1 MPRGMPSN
9 MRPMRKGE
17 RRVGR
22 AKGTPNK
29 MTREIKEALINAA
42 EMSKHSSS
50 KTLEGYA
57 LYLADNKPEVF
68 ASLLGRLIPVQANV
82 KHVGSVGATNITI
95 NMPLGEM
102 INNFE
107 RRIKAACETI
117 DVAAPPLVIEHDPVD
132 A

>member
-1 MPRGMPSN
+1 MPQN

-29 MTREIKEALINAA
+29 ITREIKEALINAA
-42 EMSKHSSS
+42 EMSKHSAS

-82 KHVGSVGATNITI
+82 KHVGSVGASNITI

-107 RRIKAACETI
+107 RRIKAAYTAL
-117 DVAAPPLVIEHDPVD
+117 DDASPTLVIEHDPVD

>member
-1 MPRGMPSN
+1 

-42 EMSKHSSS
+42 EMSKHSAS

-82 KHVGSVGATNITI
+82 KHVGSVGSTNISI

-102 INNFE
+102 INNFG
-107 RRIKAACETI
+107 RRIKAAYTAL
-117 DVAAPPLVIEHDPVD
+117 DVASPPLVIEHDPVD

>member
-1 MPRGMPSN
+1 MLEG
-9 MRPMRKGE
+9 G
-17 RRVGR
+17 RR
-22 AKGTPNK
+22 TSC
-29 MTREIKEALINAA
+29 REPIVQARSCSGVFVSTNR
-42 EMSKHSSS
+42 
-50 KTLEGYA
+50 TLEGYA

-117 DVAAPPLVIEHDPVD
+117 DVAAPPLMIDHDTAD

>member
-1 MPRGMPSN
+1 MFT
-9 MRPMRKGE
+9 
-17 RRVGR
+17 VVF
-22 AKGTPNK
+22 
-29 MTREIKEALINAA
+29 
-42 EMSKHSSS
+42 
-50 KTLEGYA
+50 
-57 LYLADNKPEVF
+57 ADNKPEVF

-107 RRIKAACETI
+107 RRIKAAYETI
-117 DVAAPPLVIEHDPVD
+117 DVASPPLMIDHDPID